1 MSARRKAATQT
12 LESLKARTVEVGDCW
27 EWQGPYTYNGKN
39 PIVRHKGKAVTA
51 RRLALQLSGEKMREK
66 TQVLPTCDN
75 HRCINP
81 EHLRQYSS
89 SDCMKIQ
96 GAKGLMSDQVRSAKI
111 AAAKRAQM
119 AKLTIEQV
127 REIRQRTTTIVQ
139 AAEKYGVHP
148 SKISLIRRHQIWRE
162 HSTPWAGLGARK

>member
-1 MSARRKAATQT
+1 
-12 LESLKARTVEVGDCW
+12 
-27 EWQGPYTYNGKN
+27 
-39 PIVRHKGKAVTA
+39 
-51 RRLALQLSGEKMREK
+51 
-66 TQVLPTCDN
+66 
-75 HRCINP
+75 
-81 EHLRQYSS
+81 
-89 SDCMKIQ
+89 
-96 GAKGLMSDQVRSAKI
+96 MSDQVRSAKI
-111 AAAKRAQM
+111 AATKRAQM

>member
-1 MSARRKAATQT
+1 MSAQRKAATQT
-12 LESLKARTVEVGDCW
+12 LESLKARTVEIGDCW

-39 PIVRHKGKAVTA
+39 PIVRHNNKAVTA

-111 AAAKRAQM
+111 AATKRAQM
-119 AKLTIEQV
+119 AKLTMEQV

-139 AAEKYGVHP
+139 AAKKYGVHP
-148 SKISLIRRHQIWRE
+148 SKISLILCHQIWKE
-162 HSTPWAGLGARK
+162 YSTPWDGLGARK